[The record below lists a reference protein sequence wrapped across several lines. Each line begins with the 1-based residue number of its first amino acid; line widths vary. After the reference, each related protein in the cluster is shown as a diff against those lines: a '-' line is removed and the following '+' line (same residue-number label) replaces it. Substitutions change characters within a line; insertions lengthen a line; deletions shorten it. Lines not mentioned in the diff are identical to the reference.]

1 MHFVLTADKNCFVR
15 VSLTNSIQLHAR
27 FSMPID
33 QFYEKDGKNQFITR
47 ICAALRITDY
57 SRVKIVGVYSGSTI
71 VRAVIEE

>member
-1 MHFVLTADKNCFVR
+1 
-15 VSLTNSIQLHAR
+15 
-27 FSMPID
+27 MPID